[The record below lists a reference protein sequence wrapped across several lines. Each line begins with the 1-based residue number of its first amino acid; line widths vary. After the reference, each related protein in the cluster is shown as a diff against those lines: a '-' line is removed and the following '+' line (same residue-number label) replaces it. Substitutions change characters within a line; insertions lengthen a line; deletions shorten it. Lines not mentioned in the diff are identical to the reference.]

1 MLSYSIK
8 ATRAPAPTANI
19 RLRRGP
25 KQEENH
31 PMNKLLVI
39 CGPTAAGKTEYA
51 LRLAEQWGVP
61 ILNAD
66 SRQIY
71 RDLPVG
77 TAAPTADEQRHAK
90 HYFVGT
96 HSLNETYNAGM
107 FERDA
112 LAVIRR
118 LIAERDTHQEVA
130 QSSERPIAI
139 LSGGSMLYIEAV
151 CKGLDD
157 IPSVPEDIRREVQQL
172 YAEQGLEALQQAVQA
187 ADPDYWQE
195 VDRQNPQRLMHCLE
209 VCRTTGGTY
218 SALRLRSNQTADI
231 GNPSAAKRPFVVEQ
245 QLITRPREELYER
258 INTRVL
264 KMIEQ
269 GLVDEADRAFRM
281 AIGDNYRS
289 MTFDQAF
296 ALLPNSLRTVGYQE
310 LLPYMLG
317 KCSLSEAVTQIQT
330 NTRHYAKRQMTWW
343 RNR

>member
-1 MLSYSIK
+1 MH
-8 ATRAPAPTANI
+8 T
-19 RLRRGP
+19 
-25 KQEENH
+25 
-31 PMNKLLVI
+31 LLVI

-71 RDLPVG
+71 RDLPIG
-77 TAAPTADEQRHAK
+77 TAAPTADELRRAK

-96 HSLNETYNAGM
+96 HSLSESYNAGA

-112 LAVIRR
+112 MDVIRR
-118 LIAERDTHQEVA
+118 LIAEREKE
-130 QSSERPIAI
+130 QSAIGKQQSAPIAI
-139 LSGGSMLYIEAV
+139 LAGGSMLYIEAV

-218 SALRLRSNQTADI
+218 SALRRRSGQQ
-231 GNPSAAKRPFVVEQ
+231 SAVSGQRPFTVEQ
-245 QLITRPREELYER
+245 QVIMRPREELYER
-258 INTRVL
+258 INARVL

-269 GLVDEADRAFRM
+269 GLVDEADRAFRLT
-281 AIGDNYRS
+281 IGDNYRS

-310 LLPYMLG
+310 LLPYMFGQCTLD
-317 KCSLSEAVTQIQT
+317 EAVTQIQT

>member
-1 MLSYSIK
+1 MH
-8 ATRAPAPTANI
+8 T
-19 RLRRGP
+19 
-25 KQEENH
+25 
-31 PMNKLLVI
+31 LLVI

-77 TAAPTADEQRHAK
+77 TAAPTADEQRRTK

-118 LIAERDTHQEVA
+118 LIAERETHQEVA

-245 QLITRPREELYER
+245 QLITRPREELYDR

-269 GLVDEADRAFRM
+269 GLVDEADRAFRLT
-281 AIGDNYRS
+281 IGDNYRS

-296 ALLPNSLRTVGYQE
+296 ALLPNSLSTVGYQE
-310 LLPYMLG
+310 LLPYMFGQCTLD
-317 KCSLSEAVTQIQT
+317 EAVTQIQT

>member
-1 MLSYSIK
+1 M
-8 ATRAPAPTANI
+8 
-19 RLRRGP
+19 
-25 KQEENH
+25 H
-31 PMNKLLVI
+31 KLLVI

-71 RDLPVG
+71 RDLPIG
-77 TAAPTADEQRHAK
+77 TAAPTAEEQQRVK

-112 LAVIRR
+112 LAVIKE
-118 LIAERDTHQEVA
+118 LSDLRDLEDTKGA
-130 QSSERPIAI
+130 NDDRPIAI

-157 IPSVPEDIRREVQQL
+157 IPSVPESIRSEVQQL
-172 YAEQGLEALQQAVQA
+172 YAGQGLKALQQAVQQV
-187 ADPDYWQE
+187 DPEYWAE
-195 VDRQNPQRLMHCLE
+195 VDQRNPQRLMHCLE

-218 SALRLRSNQTADI
+218 SALRQRQTEA
-231 GNPSAAKRPFVVEQ
+231 RPFVVEQ
-245 QLITRPREELYER
+245 QLITRPREELYAR
-258 INTRVL
+258 INARVM

-269 GLVDEADRAFRM
+269 GLVDEADRAFRLT
-281 AIGDNYRS
+281 IGDDYRALS
-289 MTFDQAF
+289 FDEAF
-296 ALLPNSLRTVGYQE
+296 SRLPNSLRTVGYQE
-310 LLPYMLG
+310 LLPHLLG
-317 KCSLSEAVTQIQT
+317 QCSLDEAVAQIQT

>member
-1 MLSYSIK
+1 M
-8 ATRAPAPTANI
+8 
-19 RLRRGP
+19 
-25 KQEENH
+25 H
-31 PMNKLLVI
+31 KLLVI

-71 RDLPVG
+71 RDLPIG
-77 TAAPTADEQRHAK
+77 TAAPTAEEQQRVK

-112 LAVIRR
+112 LAIIKE
-118 LIAERDTHQEVA
+118 LSDPRDLEDA
-130 QSSERPIAI
+130 KGSNNDRPIAI

-157 IPSVPEDIRREVQQL
+157 IPPVPESIRSEVQQL
-172 YAEQGLEALQQAVQA
+172 YAGQGLEALQQAVHQ
-187 ADPDYWQE
+187 ADPEYWAE
-195 VDRQNPQRLMHCLE
+195 VDQRNPQRLMHCLE

-218 SALRLRSNQTADI
+218 SALRLRGNQKSEVSNQQ
-231 GNPSAAKRPFVVEQ
+231 SAKRPFVVEQ
-245 QLITRPREELYER
+245 QLITRPREELYAR
-258 INTRVL
+258 INARVL

-269 GLVDEADRAFRM
+269 GLVDEADRAFRLT
-281 AIGDNYRS
+281 IGDDYRTLS
-289 MTFDQAF
+289 FDEAF
-296 ALLPNSLRTVGYQE
+296 SRLPNSLRTVGYQE
-310 LLPYMLG
+310 LLPYLLG
-317 KCSLSEAVTQIQT
+317 QCSLDEAVAQIQT

>member
-1 MLSYSIK
+1 M
-8 ATRAPAPTANI
+8 
-19 RLRRGP
+19 
-25 KQEENH
+25 H
-31 PMNKLLVI
+31 KLLVI

-71 RDLPVG
+71 RDLPIG
-77 TAAPTADEQRHAK
+77 TAAPTAEEQQRVK

-112 LAVIRR
+112 LAVIKE
-118 LIAERDTHQEVA
+118 LSNLRDLEDTKGA
-130 QSSERPIAI
+130 NDDRPIAI

-157 IPSVPEDIRREVQQL
+157 IPPVPESIRSEVRQL
-172 YAEQGLEALQQAVQA
+172 YTEQGLEALQQAVQQ
-187 ADPDYWQE
+187 ADPEYWTE
-195 VDRQNPQRLMHCLE
+195 VDQRNPQRLMHCLE

-218 SALRLRSNQTADI
+218 SALRQRQTEA
-231 GNPSAAKRPFVVEQ
+231 RPFVVEQ
-245 QLITRPREELYER
+245 QLITRPREELYAR
-258 INTRVL
+258 INARVM

-269 GLVDEADRAFRM
+269 GLVDEADRAFRLT
-281 AIGDNYRS
+281 IGDDYRTLS
-289 MTFDQAF
+289 FDEAF
-296 ALLPNSLRTVGYQE
+296 SRLPNSLRTVGYQE
-310 LLPYMLG
+310 LLPYLLG
-317 KCSLSEAVTQIQT
+317 QCSLDEAVAQIQT